1 MAPERLRGMV
11 IEMPVLDNALLGC
24 ALAFTPLMV
33 ALTLRR
39 AGDAARWRA
48 PRGWCPRAPLPWQ
61 ADVVLDCGAPGPGAE
76 RRGAPGPVLRPHRAA
91 ARASAARSRRRR
103 W

>member
-1 MAPERLRGMV
+1 MV

-33 ALTLRR
+33 ALTFGEPAMRALSRATRRDPAGGCRGRLDILLDSLRQ
-39 AGDAARWRA
+39 D
-48 PRGWCPRAPLPWQ
+48 PEP
-61 ADVVLDCGAPGPGAE
+61 E
-76 RRGAPGPVLRPHRAA
+76 RRGAAGPVLRPHRAA
-91 ARASAARSRRRR
+91 AARSAARSTRPR